1 VEAIRNRAK
10 LDSYYLLYAVLG
22 EFEIQ
27 LNRGENAAAYFRQ
40 ALELADT
47 KSERQFLAK
56 KLKLAGSLHERSC
69 GRRSRRLVGNDLEA
83 PIKGAM
89 IATPKNG

>member
-10 LDSYYLLYAVLG
+10 LDTYYLLYAVLG
-22 EFEIQ
+22 EFDVQ
-27 LNRGENAAAYFRQ
+27 LNRGKNAAAYFRQ

-56 KLKLAGSLHERSC
+56 KLKLACSLQERSA
-69 GRRSRRLVGNDLEA
+69 GRRSSRLVRNE
-83 PIKGAM
+83 
-89 IATPKNG
+89 